1 MILIT
6 VVDDRMGLCFN
17 HRRLSQDKLLSKKI
31 LDITEGKMLWMSTY
45 SSRMFGIEQHTQI
58 NVDDDCLHEA
68 AEGEYCFVETEDPII
83 AEKWI
88 EKIILFHWNRKYP
101 SDIRLTIDLSK
112 WKLSSSEEFAG
123 NSHDKITMEVYD
135 AV

>member
-31 LDITEGKMLWMSTY
+31 LDMTENKTLWMSAY
-45 SSRMFGIEQHTQI
+45 SSRMFGLEHTQI
-58 NVDDDCLHEA
+58 NVDDNCLHEA
-68 AEGEYCFVETEDPII
+68 AEREYCFIETEDPVI

-88 EKIILFHWNRKYP
+88 EKIILFRWNRKYP
-101 SDIRLTIDLSK
+101 SDIRFTIDLSK
-112 WKLSSSEEFAG
+112 WKLSSTEEFTG

-135 AV
+135 AD

>member
-31 LDITEGKMLWMSTY
+31 LDMTENRTLWMSTY
-45 SSRMFGIEQHTQI
+45 SSRMFGLEHTQI

-68 AEGEYCFVETEDPII
+68 AEREYCFIETEDPVI

-88 EKIILFHWNRKYP
+88 EKIILFRWNRKYP
-101 SDIRLTIDLSK
+101 SDIRFTIDLSK
-112 WKLSSSEEFAG
+112 WKLSSTKEFTG

-135 AV
+135 AD